1 MVCYNASMAGG
12 TGLVLDERML
22 AHDPGR
28 GHPERP
34 DRLRALQH
42 HLGTASSLVHV
53 AARPASEE
61 ELVLV
66 HAPSLVATI
75 AATAGRSCVVL
86 DPDTR
91 TSPGSWD
98 AARLAAGGLIDLCD
112 AVLAG
117 QVRNGIALVRPPG
130 HHAERDHA
138 MGFCLF
144 NNVAIAA
151 AHLRHR
157 GVRRVAIIDWDLHHG
172 NGTQH
177 LFERDPDVL
186 YVSTHQYPFYPGTG
200 AVDEVGEGA
209 GAGRTLNL
217 PFPAGFGDHEFARAF
232 DEIILPIC
240 RQFAP
245 EFVLVSAGFDC
256 DVRDPL
262 GGLVV
267 TPAGV
272 TAMARA
278 CVALAEE
285 CAGGRLVAVLEGGY
299 DLEAICDGV
308 DMVLAALQGA
318 SDTPALVTGDARRID
333 PVLER
338 VLAAQSPYWRL

>member
-1 MVCYNASMAGG
+1 MAGG

-34 DRLRALQH
+34 DRLRVLRH
-42 HLGTASSLVHV
+42 HLGDASALVRV
-53 AARPASEE
+53 GARPASED
-61 ELVLV
+61 ELALV
-66 HAPSLVATI
+66 HAPSLVELI
-75 AATAGRSCVVL
+75 AATAGRPCVLL

-91 TSPGSWD
+91 TSPGSWE
-98 AARLAAGGLIDLCD
+98 AARLAAGGLIDLCE

-117 QVRNGIALVRPPG
+117 EVRNGLALVRPPG
-130 HHAERDHA
+130 HHAERERA

-144 NNVAIAA
+144 NNVAVAA
-151 AHLRHR
+151 AHLRRR
-157 GVRRVAIIDWDLHHG
+157 GVRRVAIVDWDLHHG

-200 AVDEVGEGA
+200 AVEEVGEGR

-232 DEIILPIC
+232 REVIVPVC

-256 DVRDPL
+256 DLRDPL
-262 GGLVV
+262 GGLAV

-272 TAMARA
+272 AAMARA
-278 CVALAEE
+278 CVELAEE

-308 DMVLAALQGA
+308 DMLVASLRGA
-318 SDTPALVTGDARRID
+318 RTVPTLVTGDARRID

-338 VLAAQSPYWRL
+338 VRAAQAPYWRL

>member
-1 MVCYNASMAGG
+1 MAGG

-34 DRLRALQH
+34 ERLRALQH
-42 HLGTASSLVHV
+42 HLGAASSLVHIG
-53 AARPASEE
+53 ARPASEE

-66 HAPSLVATI
+66 HTPSLVATI

-91 TSPGSWD
+91 TSAGSWD

-217 PFPAGFGDHEFARAF
+217 PFLAGFGDHEFARAF

-278 CVALAEE
+278 CVAVAEE
-285 CAGGRLVAVLEGGY
+285 CAGGRLVVVLEGGY

-308 DMVLAALQGA
+308 DVVLAALQGA
-318 SDTPALVTGDARRID
+318 CNVPALVTGDARRID

-338 VLAAQSPYWRL
+338 VHAAQSAYWRF

>member
-1 MVCYNASMAGG
+1 MAGG

-34 DRLRALQH
+34 DRLRALRH
-42 HLGTASSLVHV
+42 HLGAAPSLVHIG
-53 AARPASEE
+53 ARPASED
-61 ELVLV
+61 ELLLV
-66 HAPSLVATI
+66 HTPSLVEQI
-75 AATAGRSCVVL
+75 AATAGRQCVVL

-98 AARLAAGGLIDLCD
+98 AARLAAGGLIDLCE
-112 AVLAG
+112 AVRAG
-117 QVRNGIALVRPPG
+117 QVQNGIALVRPPG
-130 HHAERDHA
+130 HHAERERA

-151 AHLRHR
+151 AHLRSR
-157 GVRRVAIIDWDLHHG
+157 GVRRVAIVDWDLHHG

-177 LFERDPDVL
+177 VFERDPDVL

-232 DEIILPIC
+232 DEVIVPVC

-256 DVRDPL
+256 DLRDPL
-262 GGLVV
+262 GGLSV

-272 TAMARA
+272 AAMAQA
-278 CVALAEE
+278 CIELAEE
-285 CAGGRLVAVLEGGY
+285 CASGRLVAVLEGGY

-308 DMVLAALQGA
+308 DVVLATLRGGRGEP
-318 SDTPALVTGDARRID
+318 SLVTGDARRID
-333 PVLER
+333 PLIER
-338 VLAAQSPYWRL
+338 VRVAQAAYWRL